1 MKPFISEILF
11 SQLVSNF
18 TKWIE
23 EVLVRGG
30 KGAKRVEIALLRRG
44 KYLGQILDDADFIK
58 IESDLKQLKV
68 KLQIG
73 KGAGAFEIEGFFLKS
88 GNPLMLEAHNAA
100 MFVTD
105 GIKMKLILRE
115 NATVYE
121 TLHELMHMRDCQ
133 KIGMKAFMQKSF
145 VEREKFV
152 YDKMVEYQEY
162 LNRKELKHAEDYINW
177 HYGKVGK
184 TDNLGNPIKE
194 ILPFDLKSIPRKR
207 QGININTIINLK

>member
-1 MKPFISEILF
+1 M
-11 SQLVSNF
+11 
-18 TKWIE
+18 
-23 EVLVRGG
+23 
-30 KGAKRVEIALLRRG
+30 
-44 KYLGQILDDADFIK
+44 
-58 IESDLKQLKV
+58 
-68 KLQIG
+68 QIG
-73 KGAGAFEIEGFFLKS
+73 KGAGAFEVKGFFLKS

-133 KIGMKAFMQKSF
+133 QVGMKAFMQKSL

-152 YDKMVEYQEY
+152 YDKMVEYQKY
-162 LNRKELKHAEDYINW
+162 LNRKELEHAEWYINW
-177 HYGKVGK
+177 NYGKFGN

-194 ILPFDLKSIPRKR
+194 ILPFNLDDIPKKR
-207 QGININTIINLK
+207 QEVNVDKILNLK